1 MGKAKIDIKAAENY
15 RSSRLERY
23 NRSKKKTKSETIK
36 EYFKSIEIDNIIR
49 NYNEKGDFKKS
60 KTPKCSQLLWMH

>member
-23 NRSKKKTKSETIK
+23 NRSKKKPKVK
-36 EYFKSIEIDNIIR
+36 LLKNIL
-49 NYNEKGDFKKS
+49 NPLK
-60 KTPKCSQLLWMH
+60 